1 MSFAQRLYI
10 SLDVDLTRV
19 RLYQPLGSIV
29 KQPLLYVRDMIPKLC
44 FDAVTKL
51 FQVCWPIS
59 RYISTLKIPNLRWPI
74 TTTTITKR
82 STINEHF
89 TNKKDLFAS
98 KKVCFPPYKQ
108 DLFTYTKKDL
118 LIYTKIP
125 RQIATVNSHGN

>member
-51 FQVCWPIS
+51 FQVC
-59 RYISTLKIPNLRWPI
+59 
-74 TTTTITKR
+74 
-82 STINEHF
+82 
-89 TNKKDLFAS
+89 
-98 KKVCFPPYKQ
+98 
-108 DLFTYTKKDL
+108 
-118 LIYTKIP
+118 
-125 RQIATVNSHGN
+125 